1 MKITISIN
9 GLVYITGKNYLCSI
23 FITMSKN
30 NFNISVTSEIGELE
44 AVIVHTPGLEVENMT
59 PENVERAL
67 YSDILNLSFLKTEY
81 AEFKSVLDKHARTF
95 EVRELLAGVLK
106 NEKVKA
112 SLISEI
118 FEKEAVEDNKDFL
131 IQMEEQQL
139 STLLIEGLKMKK
151 DTLTKF
157 LNKDF
162 FSLTPL
168 HNLLY
173 TRDIAIAFHHHVLT
187 GQMAN
192 KVRAREAK
200 IMEAIFDFHPFF
212 NTATINP
219 KNKVTSPEIVTY
231 EGGDILIAR
240 QDITLIGMGARTSS
254 QGIDFIVSQLLLDK
268 EKHHIIVQELPTNLE
283 SYIHLDMVF
292 TLLSQNECMVFEP
305 LILRPNR
312 YRTIHICIENGKV
325 NKIETV
331 DNILSIL
338 KTLGMELKPIF
349 CGGTDTHIQ
358 EREQWHSGANF
369 FALAPGKITGYERN
383 IHTIETL
390 NKNGFEV
397 LKAHDINSGKAKVED
412 YKKYVV
418 TIKGSELSR
427 GGGGARCMTMP
438 VKRKKVD
445 WGK

>member
-1 MKITISIN
+1 MVEKKINVSI
-9 GLVYITGKNYLCSI
+9 
-23 FITMSKN
+23 
-30 NFNISVTSEIGELE
+30 TSEIGQLE
-44 AVIVHTPGLEVENMT
+44 GVIVHTSGLEVENMT

-67 YSDILNLSFLKTEY
+67 YSDILNLSFLKKEY
-81 AEFKSVLDKHARTF
+81 AEFKSVLDKHTKTF
-95 EVRELLAGVLK
+95 EVRELLATVLK
-106 NEKVKA
+106 DEKVKFN
-112 SLISEI
+112 LIAEI
-118 FEKEAVEDNKDFL
+118 FEKEAIEDNQDFL

-157 LNKDF
+157 LNEDF
-162 FSLTPL
+162 FSLNPL

-173 TRDIAIAFHHHVLT
+173 TRDISIAFHRHVLT

-200 IMEAIFDFHPFF
+200 IMETIFNFHPLF
-212 NTATINP
+212 NTTIVSP
-219 KNKVTSPEIVTY
+219 RNKVSSPEKVTY

-254 QGIDFIVSQLLLDK
+254 QGIDFIVSQLLLNK
-268 EKHHIIVQELPTNLE
+268 KRHHIIVQELPTNLE

-292 TLLSQNECMVFEP
+292 TLLSQTECMVFEP
-305 LILRPNR
+305 LILHPNR
-312 YRTIHICIENGKV
+312 FRTIHICIENGKV

-338 KTLGMELKPIF
+338 KTLGMDLKPVF

-369 FALAPGKITGYERN
+369 FALAPEKIIGYERN
-383 IHTIETL
+383 IHTIEAL
-390 NKNGFEV
+390 NQNGFEV
-397 LKAHDINSGKAKVED
+397 LKAQDINKGKVNTDD
-412 YKKYVV
+412 YSKYVV

-438 VKRKKVD
+438 ISRKKVD
-445 WGK
+445 WGN

>member
-1 MKITISIN
+1 MAEKQI
-9 GLVYITGKNYLCSI
+9 
-23 FITMSKN
+23 
-30 NFNISVTSEIGELE
+30 NISVASEIGQLE
-44 AVIVHTPGLEVENMT
+44 AVVVHTPGLEVENMT

-67 YSDILNLSFLKTEY
+67 YSDILNLSFLKKEY
-81 AEFKSVLDKHARTF
+81 AEFKSVLDKHTKTF
-95 EVRELLAGVLK
+95 EVRELLTEVLK
-106 NEKVKA
+106 DEKVKIN
-112 SLISEI
+112 LIAEI
-118 FEKEAVEDNKDFL
+118 FKKETIEDNQDFL

-139 STLLIEGLKMKK
+139 STILIEGLKMKK
-151 DTLTKF
+151 NTLTKF
-157 LNKDF
+157 LDKDF
-162 FSLTPL
+162 FSLNPL

-200 IMEAIFDFHPFF
+200 IIETIFNSHPRF
-212 NTATINP
+212 NTTIVNP
-219 KNKVTSPEIVTY
+219 KNKVSNPDKITY

-240 QDITLIGMGARTSS
+240 QDITLIGMGARTST

-268 EKHHIIVQELPTNLE
+268 KRHHIIVQELPTNLE

-292 TLLSQNECMVFEP
+292 TLLSQTECMVFEP

-312 YRTIHICIENGKV
+312 FRTIHICIENGKV

-349 CGGTDTHIQ
+349 CGGIDTHIQ

-369 FALAPGKITGYERN
+369 FALAPGKIIGYERN
-383 IHTIETL
+383 IHTIEAL
-390 NKNGFEV
+390 NQNGFEV
-397 LKAHDINSGKAKVED
+397 LKAQDINKGKVNIKD
-412 YKKYVV
+412 YQKYVV

-438 VKRKKVD
+438 VSRKQVD